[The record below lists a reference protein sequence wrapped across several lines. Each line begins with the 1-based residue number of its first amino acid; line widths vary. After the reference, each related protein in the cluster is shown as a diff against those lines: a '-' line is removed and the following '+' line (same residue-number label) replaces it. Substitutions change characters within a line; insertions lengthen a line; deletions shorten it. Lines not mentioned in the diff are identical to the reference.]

1 MILVEWKGHESLM
14 RWVLQRVGMS
24 VDISFGEFSY
34 KGEQRS
40 KTEPREGCGVKEGF
54 FVLFVS

>member
-1 MILVEWKGHESLM
+1 
-14 RWVLQRVGMS
+14 MS

-54 FVLFVS
+54 LFICLFCNVYLFICCIRS